1 MENVLA
7 QLAVVA
13 VFVQRA
19 VDFIKTVTGYPDNLD
34 EELSKKFSISLS
46 LVISAGICVAWAVDV
61 FAAAG
66 LQFSIPW
73 VSQALTGLFAGLGSN
88 IINDLIKL
96 LEMAKKQKEQ
106 ELMY

>member
-19 VDFIKTVTGYPDNLD
+19 VDFVKTVTQYNVELD
-34 EELSKKFSISLS
+34 EEIAQKVSVGLS
-46 LVISAGICVAWAVDV
+46 LAISSVICVVWSVDV

-66 LQFSIPW
+66 LVFPADWISE
-73 VSQALTGLFAGLGSN
+73 ALTGLFAGLGSN
-88 IINDLIKL
+88 IIKDLIKL
-96 LEMAKKQKEQ
+96 LTMLKEQKEQ
-106 ELMY
+106 ELY